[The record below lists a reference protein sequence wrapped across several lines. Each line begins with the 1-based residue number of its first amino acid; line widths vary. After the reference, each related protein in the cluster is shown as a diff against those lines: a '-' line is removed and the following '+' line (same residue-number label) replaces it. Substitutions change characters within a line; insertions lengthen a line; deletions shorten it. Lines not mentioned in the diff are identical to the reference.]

1 MMMDRKTIEGIR
13 ARYPKG
19 TQVRLVQ
26 MDDVQ
31 APPAG
36 TLGRVV
42 HVDDIGK
49 IKIKREKG

>member
-31 APPAG
+31 APLQVLSAG
-36 TLGRVV
+36 SYTWT
-42 HVDDIGK
+42 K
-49 IKIKREKG
+49 